1 MSSYDIIG
9 DIHGEADAL
18 TRLLDALGYIQIN
31 GVYTHS
37 ERQALF
43 LGDFI
48 DRGPGQ
54 RDVLGI
60 VRPMVDNGTALAVM
74 GNHEFNAIAY
84 ATPTRDTYLRL
95 HTDKNRRQHAAFLDA
110 FENED
115 EDYQETIGWFKTL
128 PLWLDLPD
136 LRVVHACW
144 DATLINRLIEDYDG
158 AWLSDAL
165 LVRSSMRGT
174 WEYEAIETLL
184 KGKEIEL
191 PCGHR
196 YHDKDGVE
204 RHAIRVK
211 WWQAASTYRDAYIG
225 PPLAESHIPDDPISG
240 DHLIEYA
247 CHEKPVFIGH
257 YWLSG
262 QPAPLAQNIA
272 CVDYSVAKPGG
283 VLAAYRFDGESELSE
298 QKFVTVEQTP
308 TRTDKSI

>member
-18 TRLLDALGYIQIN
+18 TRLLETLGYTQTD
-31 GVYTHS
+31 GVYSHP

-48 DRGPGQ
+48 DRGPSQ

-60 VRPMVDNGTALAVM
+60 VRPMVDNGNALAVM

-84 ATPTRDTYLRL
+84 ATPNRDTYLRL

-110 FENED
+110 FEND
-115 EDYQETIGWFKTL
+115 EDGYQDAIGWFKTL
-128 PLWLDLPD
+128 PLWLDLPE

-144 DATLINRLIEDYDG
+144 DATLINRLIDEYDG
-158 AWLSDAL
+158 AWLSPGL
-165 LVRSSMRGT
+165 LIQASTRGT

-184 KGKEIEL
+184 KGKEIDL
-191 PCGHR
+191 PHGHSFL
-196 YHDKDGVE
+196 DKDKIR

-211 WWQAASTYRDAYIG
+211 WWQAASNYRDAYIG
-225 PPLAESHIPDDPISG
+225 PPLAESHIPDDPIDG

-247 CHEKPVFIGH
+247 CDEKPVFIGH
-257 YWLSG
+257 YWLTG
-262 QPAPLAQNIA
+262 TPAPLASNIA

-283 VLAAYRFDGESELSE
+283 VLAAYRFDGETELSSD
-298 QKFVTVEQTP
+298 KFVTVDQASTITKE
-308 TRTDKSI
+308 SI